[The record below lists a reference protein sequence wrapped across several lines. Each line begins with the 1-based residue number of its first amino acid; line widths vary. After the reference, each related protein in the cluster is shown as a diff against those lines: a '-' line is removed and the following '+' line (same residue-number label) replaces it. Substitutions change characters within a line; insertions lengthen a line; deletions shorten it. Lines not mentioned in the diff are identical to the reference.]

1 MLLAWRWIPVNF
13 FKFQPCDHTPP
24 GTRMLWFPTECWWS
38 QRNVHQSSAGIVYGW
53 DYDGIWS
60 SSIPQL
66 SFLIEGNVFGQRF
79 RSRWS
84 SIDPRISPLPTEY
97 RDPQAVP
104 ITHYFVFIT
113 NNVNTQSLVLS
124 HANIFKA
131 KRLLWA
137 RYFSQSKRADPHR
150 PTQLRVDRV
159 TAKNKFAR
167 VTLRPKSVGLCMIC
181 RNPTTS
187 FLTAT
192 TLRYATGAGITAAAG
207 TRLALQ
213 LFLVKCFKLYSF
225 QLDKS

>member
-38 QRNVHQSSAGIVYGW
+38 HRNVHQSSAGIVYGW

-66 SFLIEGNVFGQRF
+66 SFLIDGDVFGQRF

-104 ITHYFVFIT
+104 IDHYHMFIT
-113 NNVNTQSLVLS
+113 NNINTQSLVLS
-124 HANIFKA
+124 HANTYKA

-137 RYFSQSKRADPHR
+137 HCFSQSKRARKKPSNQINGR
-150 PTQLRVDRV
+150 QNSS
-159 TAKNKFAR
+159 KKEICKSY
-167 VTLRPKSVGLCMIC
+167 PKTEVL
-181 RNPTTS
+181 
-187 FLTAT
+187 
-192 TLRYATGAGITAAAG
+192 GASHY
-207 TRLALQ
+207 L
-213 LFLVKCFKLYSF
+213 
-225 QLDKS
+225 